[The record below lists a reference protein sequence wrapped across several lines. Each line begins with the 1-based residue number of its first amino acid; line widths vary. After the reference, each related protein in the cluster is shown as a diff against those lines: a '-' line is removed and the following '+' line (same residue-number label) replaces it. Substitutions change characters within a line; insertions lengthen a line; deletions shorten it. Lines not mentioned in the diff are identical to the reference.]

1 MWGLLLLGLLVGV
14 VPLLAAAALVRY
26 LSQSRDNGHQGASPR
41 AQAAPVEGVGSDRLE
56 GGRDPGARKAAAV
69 RGRILFAGAVWAGT
83 ALLAGAAMLFIA
95 SDERERQLARDG
107 AAVSGELFTATEPRA
122 VPELHFVDGA
132 GQPRTLADFR
142 GKVVLLNLWATWCV
156 PCRKE
161 MPALDSIAGPPRG
174 PDFEVVALAID
185 KKGLPAV
192 QAFYAE
198 LGLKALAIYVDG
210 SERAAS
216 QLGAPRAPHD
226 PARRCPGERGRAR
239 GGAQGVGFP
248 GGGGGNR
255 AAHRA
260 MRRDAPQDPDLP
272 SSGSQDGRG
281 VTRPARRGPCARG
294 RKLGEPAALM
304 APAPQRIPPARNW
317 AGDGGWSRA

>member
-1 MWGLLLLGLLVGV
+1 MAADPRMWGLLLLGLLVGV

-41 AQAAPVEGVGSDRLE
+41 AQAAPAEGVGSDRLE
-56 GGRDPGARKAAAV
+56 GGRAPGARKAAAV

-83 ALLAGAAMLFIA
+83 ALLAGAAMLFVA
-95 SDERERQLARDG
+95 SDERERQLA
-107 AAVSGELFTATEPRA
+107 ATAPAVSGELFTATEPRP

-156 PCRKE
+156 PCREE
-161 MPALDSIAGPPRG
+161 MPALARLQARLGGPH
-174 PDFEVVALAID
+174 FEVLALAID

-216 QLGAPRAPHD
+216 QLGALGLPTTLLVDAQ
-226 PARRCPGERGRAR
+226 GNEIGRA
-239 GGAQGVGFP
+239 VGP
-248 GGGGGNR
+248 R
-255 AAHRA
+255 EW
-260 MRRDAPQDPDLP
+260 DAPAA
-272 SSGSQDGRG
+272 
-281 VTRPARRGPCARG
+281 VAEIERRIGPVSLQRSP
-294 RKLGEPAALM
+294 EP
-304 APAPQRIPPARNW
+304 
-317 AGDGGWSRA
+317 